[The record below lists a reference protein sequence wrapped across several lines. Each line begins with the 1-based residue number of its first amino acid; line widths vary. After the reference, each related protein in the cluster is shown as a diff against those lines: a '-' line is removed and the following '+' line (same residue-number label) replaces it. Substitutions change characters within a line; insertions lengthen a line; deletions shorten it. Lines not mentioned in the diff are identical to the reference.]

1 MLWRC
6 MTVSNRKDT
15 PTDRDASAVE
25 LVARPSRGSNVFEG
39 SRDSANKG
47 MFVDPGQ
54 LPMTLMEPSMQAGQS
69 AAPEAP
75 MTVSDSAVPESGPGA
90 G

>member
-1 MLWRC
+1 MG
-6 MTVSNRKDT
+6 NRQGT
-15 PTDRDASAVE
+15 PADREASVVE
-25 LVARPSRGSNVFEG
+25 LVTPPARGADVFEG

-54 LPMTLMEPSMQAGQS
+54 IPVTLMEPSMQVGQS

-75 MTVSDSAVPESGPGA
+75 LTVADSTVSQSGPGA

>member
-1 MLWRC
+1 MSDREE
-6 MTVSNRKDT
+6 T
-15 PTDRDASAVE
+15 PTSGEASAME
-25 LVARPSRGSNVFEG
+25 FVARPSRGSNVFEG

-54 LPMTLMEPSMQAGQS
+54 VPMTLMEPSMKAGQS
-69 AAPEAP
+69 AAPETP
-75 MTVSDSAVPESGPGA
+75 MTVTDSAVPESGPGA